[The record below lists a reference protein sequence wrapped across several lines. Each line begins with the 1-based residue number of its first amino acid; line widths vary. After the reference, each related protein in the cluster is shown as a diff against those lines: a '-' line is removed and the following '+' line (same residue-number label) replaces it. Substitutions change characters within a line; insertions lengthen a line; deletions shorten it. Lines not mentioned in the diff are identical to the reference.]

1 MGSFHNLGASMM
13 QSCLRAPMAPMLPS
27 GDTGQSSI
35 KRGLRHTTPAFEA
48 AQSEAIGVQR
58 EGGGYAGV
66 FCNHSLPRCH
76 SRLGPRH
83 SPLCRQT
90 PPDKNRN
97 PVQFIKSPPTL
108 PQLCFTLF
116 FLHTG
121 GYLLWRAAPCTVCR
135 SSMPLDSASLTPGR
149 PDGGTLGSSACWCF

>member
-90 PPDKNRN
+90 PPAKNTN
-97 PVQFIKSPPTL
+97 PVQIASMSQSQNPFSWAHIPALLRKRLGEKVKETQKL
-108 PQLCFTLF
+108 LRRFV
-116 FLHTG
+116 FL
-121 GYLLWRAAPCTVCR
+121 
-135 SSMPLDSASLTPGR
+135 
-149 PDGGTLGSSACWCF
+149 

>member
-1 MGSFHNLGASMM
+1 MGSFYNLGASMM

-97 PVQFIKSPPTL
+97 PVQIASMSQSQNPFSWAHIPALLRKRPGEKVKETQKL
-108 PQLCFTLF
+108 LRRFV
-116 FLHTG
+116 FL
-121 GYLLWRAAPCTVCR
+121 
-135 SSMPLDSASLTPGR
+135 
-149 PDGGTLGSSACWCF
+149 

>member
-97 PVQFIKSPPTL
+97 PVQIASMSQSQNPFSWAHIPALLRKRPGEKVKETQKL
-108 PQLCFTLF
+108 LRRFV
-116 FLHTG
+116 FL
-121 GYLLWRAAPCTVCR
+121 
-135 SSMPLDSASLTPGR
+135 
-149 PDGGTLGSSACWCF
+149 

>member
-13 QSCLRAPMAPMLPS
+13 QFCLRAPMAPMLPS

-97 PVQFIKSPPTL
+97 PVQIASMSQSQNPFSWAHIPALLRKRPGEKVKETQKL
-108 PQLCFTLF
+108 LRRFV
-116 FLHTG
+116 FL
-121 GYLLWRAAPCTVCR
+121 
-135 SSMPLDSASLTPGR
+135 
-149 PDGGTLGSSACWCF
+149 

>member
-13 QSCLRAPMAPMLPS
+13 QSCLRAPLAPMLPS

-76 SRLGPRH
+76 SRRGPRH
-83 SPLCRQT
+83 SPFCQT
-90 PPDKNRN
+90 PPDKNTNSVQIASMSQSQN
-97 PVQFIKSPPTL
+97 PFSWAHIPALLRKRLGEKVKETQKL
-108 PQLCFTLF
+108 LRRYV
-116 FLHTG
+116 FLRCGWHEHG
-121 GYLLWRAAPCTVCR
+121 
-135 SSMPLDSASLTPGR
+135 ASLLLRTHP
-149 PDGGTLGSSACWCF
+149 

>member
-83 SPLCRQT
+83 SLLCRQT

-97 PVQFIKSPPTL
+97 PVQIASMSQSQNPFSWAHIPALLRKRLGEKVKETQKL
-108 PQLCFTLF
+108 LRRYV
-116 FLHTG
+116 FLRCGWHEH
-121 GYLLWRAAPCTVCR
+121 C
-135 SSMPLDSASLTPGR
+135 ASLLLRTHP
-149 PDGGTLGSSACWCF
+149 